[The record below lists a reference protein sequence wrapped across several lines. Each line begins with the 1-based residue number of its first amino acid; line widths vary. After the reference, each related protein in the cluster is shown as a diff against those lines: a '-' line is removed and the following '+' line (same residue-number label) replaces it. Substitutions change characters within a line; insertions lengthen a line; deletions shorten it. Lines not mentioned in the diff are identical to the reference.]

1 MKTIDDFAA
10 LHRADDPL
18 VLFNVWDAGSAAAV
32 AEAGAKAIATGSL
45 SLAGAQGYDDG
56 ESMPFAAVLESVR
69 RIAAT
74 IDLPLTVDFETGYAE
89 DERELARNAA
99 ALLDAGAIGCNL
111 EDRLLDSAALRD
123 ASRRF
128 RRRDCSSTRVPT
140 YSWGRCSQVQT
151 LIATSWSRRR
161 STVQPSIA
169 KRVRDVSSCPVCA
182 IPI

>member
-32 AEAGAKAIATGSL
+32 AEAGAGAIATGSL

-56 ESMPFAAVLESVR
+56 EGMPFAAVLASVR

-89 DERELARNAA
+89 DEQELARNAA

-111 EDRLLDSAALRD
+111 EDRRAR
-123 ASRRF
+123 
-128 RRRDCSSTRVPT
+128 P
-140 YSWGRCSQVQT
+140 
-151 LIATSWSRRR
+151 
-161 STVQPSIA
+161 
-169 KRVRDVSSCPVCA
+169 
-182 IPI
+182 

>member
-56 ESMPFAAVLESVR
+56 EGMPFAAVLESVR

-74 IDLPLTVDFETGYAE
+74 IGT
-89 DERELARNAA
+89 R
-99 ALLDAGAIGCNL
+99 
-111 EDRLLDSAALRD
+111 DRCT
-123 ASRRF
+123 RR
-128 RRRDCSSTRVPT
+128 
-140 YSWGRCSQVQT
+140 GRHT
-151 LIATSWSRRR
+151 IPNR
-161 STVQPSIA
+161 
-169 KRVRDVSSCPVCA
+169 SSC
-182 IPI
+182 

>member
-32 AEAGAKAIATGSL
+32 AEAGAKAIATGSF

-56 ESMPFAAVLESVR
+56 EGMPFAAVLESVR

-89 DERELARNAA
+89 DEQELARNAA

-111 EDRLLDSAALRD
+111 EDRLLDSAALREPD
-123 ASRRF
+123 AAGATHRGGRGARTVRQRAHRHIPGAVARRCKPRSRR
-128 RRRDCSSTRVPT
+128 S
-140 YSWGRCSQVQT
+140 G
-151 LIATSWSRRR
+151 
-161 STVQPSIA
+161 
-169 KRVRDVSSCPVCA
+169 
-182 IPI
+182 